1 MTRNPPVM
9 GSHTAAAMQSATRRA
24 FGAAAVHMHRPGY
37 QGPLCGQVNA
47 TGKGWARTHYTTD
60 PATATCKKC
69 RKALDK
75 LDKKATP

>member
-1 MTRNPPVM
+1 MS
-9 GSHTAAAMQSATRRA
+9 SHTAAAMQAATQRA

-47 TGKGWARTHYTTD
+47 TGTGWARTRYTTD
-60 PATATCKKC
+60 PSSVTCKKC

-75 LDKKATP
+75 KAPA

>member
-1 MTRNPPVM
+1 MS
-9 GSHTAAAMQSATRRA
+9 SHTAAAMRAATQRA

-60 PATATCKKC
+60 AAAATCKKC
-69 RKALDK
+69 RKALE
-75 LDKKATP
+75 KAAAAAAPTTTG